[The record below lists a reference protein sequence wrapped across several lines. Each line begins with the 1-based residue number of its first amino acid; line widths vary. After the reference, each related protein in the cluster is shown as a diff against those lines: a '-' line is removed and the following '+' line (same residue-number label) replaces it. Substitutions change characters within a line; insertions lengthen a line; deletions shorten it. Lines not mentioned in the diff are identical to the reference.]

1 MPGNAFFAAVFS
13 VLLAIQ
19 FPLDII
25 YRTWGIGVCMVLGMG
40 LEVTAYVTRVIMHN
54 NDFNR
59 NLFIIYIY
67 AITLGP
73 TFISA
78 AIYLCL
84 SRIVVVYDEGISS
97 FKPRT
102 YAISFMIGD
111 FLALSLQ
118 GAGGGMLQVQ
128 ETQDI
133 GLRVLITGLG
143 FQVLSLTVFA
153 LACAEFAWRVGRSR
167 GPFNPTF
174 DALRRSRKW
183 TGFLVCKSRSSPLGS
198 MYTLHCALLQSIPPL
213 Q

>member
-1 MPGNAFFAAVFS
+1 MILN
-13 VLLAIQ
+13 
-19 FPLDII
+19 
-25 YRTWGIGVCMVLGMG
+25 IGLKI
-40 LEVTAYVTRVIMHN
+40 TAYVTRVIMHN

-73 TFISA
+73 IFISA

-84 SRIVVVYDEGISS
+84 SRIVIVYDEGISS

-102 YAISFMIGD
+102 YAISFIIGD

-133 GLRVLITGLG
+133 RLRMLITGLG

-153 LACAEFAWRVGRSR
+153 LACAEFA
-167 GPFNPTF
+167 
-174 DALRRSRKW
+174 
-183 TGFLVCKSRSSPLGS
+183 
-198 MYTLHCALLQSIPPL
+198 
-213 Q
+213 